1 MITTNNYF
9 EKVAN
14 IDFDKLPAALKNGD
28 KLTKGAAPNNWSA
41 YNSNDNIKRVVD
53 AYMQKLE
60 EYLEKNPPEKPKAE
74 KKEEAKAETKVKPKE
89 KKQKQERKPNYKGL
103 KVEIR
108 PASKS
113 SSKFIVWDIKTDQK
127 FANESFDSIN
137 EAKKFIKDNGMI
149 LVQSKKHSEES
160 NATPIEKIDIEVQ
173 FIKRYVMMNGKV
185 KTQDEILRFLNS
197 LQKAILE
204 KRIRKTSP
212 YAAEIEHI
220 QGQLIK
226 CYEKM
231 GESIEITIDKKTV
244 EKYTAISGSQKA
256 MLSVAYIKQYISL
269 HGKKNVKEKAQ
280 VLMAKMKKA
289 VEKSK
294 IDKEDPYAE
303 RLNKLYNSLNEYIEG
318 KTTVPVIS
326 KSELNGLMGLVGY
339 SQKKS
344 PELNG
349 IDEEPGNPE
358 VIRSTD
364 LAGMEFKT
372 IGLQGKYRELIG
384 DPCVGFSAMVYGL
397 PKSGKS
403 TLCIDFAKY
412 LAQNHGKVLYC
423 AIEEKFGYTLKEK
436 IERLQATHP
445 NLYVSETVPENLS
458 DYDFVFI
465 DSVSRGNFDLEYLR
479 QLRQDN
485 PKTSFIFI
493 YHTTKEGNFRGKNE
507 NAHEVD
513 VIIEVAGGK
522 AKGNGRFGM
531 GRECLVF

>member
-53 AYMQKLE
+53 AYMQKLD
-60 EYLEKNPPEKPKAE
+60 EYLEKNPASVKTPADKPTEKPKKV
-74 KKEEAKAETKVKPKE
+74 KKTEPKPKE
-89 KKQKQERKPNYKGL
+89 KKQRQEKPKAKV
-103 KVEIR
+103 KVEAR
-108 PASKS
+108 VKRGKEPEP
-113 SSKFIVWDIKTDQK
+113 V
-127 FANESFDSIN
+127 
-137 EAKKFIKDNGMI
+137 
-149 LVQSKKHSEES
+149 
-160 NATPIEKIDIEVQ
+160 EKVMPEVV
-173 FIKRYVMMNGKV
+173 FIKRYVMMDGKV

-220 QGQLIK
+220 QSQLIK

-231 GESIEITIDKKTV
+231 GESIQVTIEKKTM
-244 EKYTAISGSQKA
+244 EKYMAIGGSQKA
-256 MLSVAYIKQYISL
+256 MLSVSYIKQYISL
-269 HGKKNVKEKAQ
+269 HGKKIEKAKAQ
-280 VLMAKMKKA
+280 ALMAKMKKA
-289 VEKSK
+289 VEKNK
-294 IDKEDPYAE
+294 ISKEDPYAE
-303 RLNKLYNSLNEYIEG
+303 RLNKLYQSLNDYIEG
-318 KTTVPVIS
+318 KTKAPVIT

-339 SQKKS
+339 SEKKS
-344 PELNG
+344 PDLNG
-349 IDEEPGNPE
+349 IDEEPATPE
-358 VIRSTD
+358 VIPSTE
-364 LAGMEFKT
+364 LAGMEFET

-384 DPCVGFSAMVYGL
+384 DPSVGFSAMVYGL

-436 IERLQATHP
+436 IERLRATHP
-445 NLYVSETVPENLS
+445 NLFVAETVPENLS
-458 DYDFVFI
+458 VYDFVFI
-465 DSVSRGNFDLEYLR
+465 DSVSRAGFDLDYLR
-479 QLRQDN
+479 QLRHDN
-485 PKTSFIFI
+485 PKTAFIFI

-513 VIIEVAGGK
+513 VIIEVANGK
-522 AKGNGRFGM
+522 AKGNGRFG
-531 GRECLVF
+531 GGSCAVFTQGY